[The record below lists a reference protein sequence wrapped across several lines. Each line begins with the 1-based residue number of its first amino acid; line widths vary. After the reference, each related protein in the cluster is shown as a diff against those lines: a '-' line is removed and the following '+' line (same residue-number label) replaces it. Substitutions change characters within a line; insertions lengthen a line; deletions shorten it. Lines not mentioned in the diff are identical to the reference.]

1 MVTELEVTET
11 ENPHIFSVQ
20 HFCLHDGPGI
30 RSVVFLKGCPLRCD
44 WCQNPESWKKK
55 SELAFKPKRCD
66 DCNRCVD
73 AGPEKAMNRP
83 GVWDTNRCT
92 LCFECVKHCHTDALV
107 QFGER
112 QSISTL
118 LNDLMDEYSLYKTSG
133 GGVTFSGG
141 EPTLFPK
148 YIAAV
153 SKQLKLSGIHTAI
166 ETCGFFKFSPQFST
180 ETSGTCAWKALS
192 SQPLWQMF
200 SLMDI
205 ILFDL
210 KISDS
215 EQHKHYCGTTSS
227 EIHNNFRALV
237 TLHKA
242 GKGPEVWPRIP
253 LIPHVTDSSE
263 NLLALA
269 GLIKSVGL
277 NSVTLVPFHNLGE
290 SKREWLNIP
299 HRTPE
304 KPLTREA
311 LKEAGRLLSSEGLTC
326 FLPGEE
332 RKISVCDSPIV
343 LSKPARV

>member
-1 MVTELEVTET
+1 MATESEAPET

-20 HFCLHDGPGI
+20 HFCLHDGPGV
-30 RSVVFLKGCPLRCD
+30 RSVVFLKGCPLRCE
-44 WCQNPESWKKK
+44 WCQNPESWSRK
-55 SELAFKPKRCD
+55 SELAFKPNRCN

-73 AGPEKAMNRP
+73 ICPEKAMSRP
-83 GVWDTNRCT
+83 GVWDTDQCT
-92 LCFECVKHCHTDALV
+92 LCFECVKQCHTDALV

-118 LNDLMDEYSLYKTSG
+118 LDDLMGEYSLYRTSG

-141 EPTLFPK
+141 EATLFPK
-148 YIAAV
+148 YVAAV

-166 ETCGFFKFSPQFST
+166 ETCGVFKFSSRFSF
-180 ETSGTCAWKALS
+180 EAPDAWAREALS
-192 SQPLWQMF
+192 SQPLWQML

-205 ILFDL
+205 VLFDL

-215 EQHKHYCGTTSS
+215 EQHKRHCGATNS
-227 EIHNNFRALV
+227 EIHDNFRTLV
-237 TLHKA
+237 ALHKA

-253 LIPHVTDSSE
+253 LIPHVTDSPE

-269 GLIKSVGL
+269 SLIKSVGL

-290 SKREWLNIP
+290 SKREWLKIP
-299 HRTPE
+299 HRTHE
-304 KPLTREA
+304 EPLTREA
-311 LKEAGRLLSSEGLTC
+311 LGEAGRLLLSEGLTC

-332 RKISVCDSPIV
+332 IRDVDDQKVQS
-343 LSKPARV
+343 